1 MDICVAIAARAA
13 MAVMR
18 PAGDGLII
26 LVGDVRACCGRFRRV
41 RAAGAGARAH
51 RGLGLRLGAHIYT
64 RNRGQGEDKRYA
76 SLLRRY
82 VRRTSGFIPVR
93 RAERMAPGPA
103 NRI

>member
-1 MDICVAIAARAA
+1 MDICVAIAALAA

-18 PAGDGLII
+18 PAGYGRII
-26 LVGDVRACCGRFRRV
+26 LVGDVRPVGRFRRV

-82 VRRTSGFIPVR
+82 VRRTSGFIPR
-93 RAERMAPGPA
+93 PPR
-103 NRI
+103 